1 VNLLSRLSWS
11 FEFEDKDYFEGF
23 RSLATNGIDKP
34 VLSVFRMFALMGGTR
49 VATTSTSRVPLDTM
63 VSTGVRES
71 ADVDSMA
78 TISDREAAILVW
90 NYHDADVAAA
100 ATPTTVKVQGI
111 PRGVTRVLV
120 KNYRVD
126 DTHSNAYTVW
136 KSMGSPQQP
145 TTEQYAR
152 LKAEGGLQLLTS
164 PVWLDVVDGKLDL
177 STELPRQSISLL
189 KITW

>member
-1 VNLLSRLSWS
+1 MNPANNYRNGTLYPAYTAAAFKALFDLQDKHKVNLLSMLSWS

-34 VLSVFRMFALMGGTR
+34 VLNVFRMFALMSGTR

-100 ATPTTVKVQGI
+100 ATAGAMESLRRDADHCEGPGHSTWSD
-111 PRGVTRVLV
+111 PR
-120 KNYRVD
+120 
-126 DTHSNAYTVW
+126 S
-136 KSMGSPQQP
+136 S
-145 TTEQYAR
+145 E
-152 LKAEGGLQLLTS
+152 E
-164 PVWLDVVDGKLDL
+164 L
-177 STELPRQSISLL
+177 SSG
-189 KITW
+189 